1 MDFIKS
7 VMNHKTIREFEDKK
21 VSDEHLKLVI
31 DGLMRTASSSALQ
44 QASVIRITDVDKK
57 KAIAKFCGQEFIGR
71 FPEFF
76 VFIVDLYRN
85 ERILKDH
92 DKYEERES
100 HVDKFLQ
107 GFTDAV
113 LMAQNAN
120 NIIESL
126 DMGAVF
132 IGNILSDPQQMIEIL
147 NLPELTFPVLGLGFG
162 YPNENPDLKPRIPT
176 KYRLFENE
184 YKIFDDYKNEL
195 AKYDEEIS
203 AYVDLRFPD
212 KTLDPF
218 SAQVIE
224 RNKITSP
231 LRIKLLEVAKS
242 NGFKL

>member
-57 KAIAKFCGQEFIGR
+57 KAIAKF
-71 FPEFF
+71 
-76 VFIVDLYRN
+76 